1 MRLDRSQK
9 LFLETKEYI
18 NIIPHLLFVIEI
30 RWNCWHQ
37 CSMTIHVIFNV
48 HNAFYQSYEIH
59 TNRYA
64 VAWIQQFLMQV
75 IAWFRFSPF
84 EITRRNDFLIET
96 NHSDAKVIC
105 VCNGFDEEPL
115 TVR

>member
-30 RWNCWHQ
+30 RWHCWHQ

-48 HNAFYQSYEIH
+48 HNAFYQSYEIL

-84 EITRRNDFLIET
+84 EITRCNDFLIET
-96 NHSDAKVIC
+96 YHGDSKVVR